1 VTAVRLRAAIYA
13 AILNLKKNENTTMAI
28 TRRSFISTSGQALG
42 AGWLALNWTEIAAAA
57 SHAHAA
63 AQSPGPQ
70 AFTILSADVAR
81 DVDAMCAQIIPTD
94 DAPGAR
100 EAGSVYFIDRALGGF
115 FAPHRAEFQADYAN
129 FAAVVGK
136 KYAGIRFA
144 DLSTAQQMEHLQS
157 IEESGFFGT
166 VRFLTIVGMLV
177 SPGYG
182 GNRDGIGWKL
192 IGFDDQHMFQPP
204 FGFYDRDY
212 PGFVPYATKS
222 GS

>member
-1 VTAVRLRAAIYA
+1 
-13 AILNLKKNENTTMAI
+13 MAI

-42 AGWLALNWTEIAAAA
+42 AGWLALHWSEIAAAA

-63 AQSPGPQ
+63 VQSSGPQ
-70 AFTILSADVAR
+70 SFAILSADVAR

-100 EAGSVYFIDRALGGF
+100 EAGAVYFIDQALGGF
-115 FAPHRAEFQADYAN
+115 FAPHRAEFQADYAE
-129 FAAVVGK
+129 FAAAVGK
-136 KYAGIRFA
+136 KYPGIRFA

-166 VRFLTIVGMLV
+166 VRFLTIVGLLV

-212 PGFVPYATKS
+212 PGFVPYDTKS